1 MNTRE
6 SFLCTFK
13 PMHMMKTILL
23 TASLLLSHA
32 IFGQNKNVGINTNT
46 PDPTAVLH
54 LESTDQGLLVPRLTT
69 TQRDAIAA
77 PATGL
82 IIYNTDFNQEEIFN
96 GTCWIPS
103 YLKTCDD
110 CAVEINFQQALYNI
124 DRMSTMS
131 ITAPID
137 IVQST
142 PGGAT
147 LPVNLTVVHTFTEET
162 DITLSQYSVNGTATI
177 TMSIQTNVFE
187 RGGDHFVTIF
197 ANCGENIIAKTLT
210 INVALCDLV
219 TITTDQMNYDLSAN
233 GITGN
238 SCVVVT
244 IEDNVSIRSADA
256 TIPAFTTGA
265 INPACKMGIIN
276 RGLTFGK
283 GGDAPIQMTVN
294 GQNGGDALVLNCD
307 TEIRNT
313 GMIYAGGGAGLT
325 VGIFQP
331 VNLGPF
337 TICLAVG
344 AGGGGGM
351 PDGLGGGDTQ
361 GICNIILGL
370 WESGN
375 DAESL
380 YDDDEGAPVSKGI
393 VQPFSLGPIQG
404 AFAVKANGG
413 GGGDFGEPGT
423 TITNPVDFTGTYLEI
438 CINIPFIGTICAPV
452 PGLSGALNSISNAI
466 YNALLNVSPG
476 QAGFAIRRSGLVN
489 IEDGNYQTV
498 SIRGQIGL

>member
-1 MNTRE
+1 
-6 SFLCTFK
+6 
-13 PMHMMKTILL
+13 MHTMKTILFA
-23 TASLLLSHA
+23 TSLLLSHA

-46 PDPTAVLH
+46 PDPSAVLH
-54 LESTDQGLLVPRLTT
+54 LESNDQGLLVPRLTT
-69 TQRDAIAA
+69 LERDAIPS
-77 PATGL
+77 PAVGL
-82 IIYNTDFNQEEIFN
+82 IIYNIDFLQEELWS

-110 CAVEINFQQALYNI
+110 CEVDIAFQQATYNI
-124 DRMSTMS
+124 DRMTTMS
-131 ITAPID
+131 ISAPVTIT
-137 IVQST
+137 QST
-142 PGGAT
+142 PGGAV
-147 LPVNLTVVHTFTEET
+147 LPVELTVVHTFTEET
-162 DITLSQYSVNGTATI
+162 DVTLSQYSVTGTSTI
-177 TMSIQTNVFE
+177 NIDILTNVFE
-187 RGGDHFVTIF
+187 RGGDHYVTIF
-197 ANCGENIIAKTLT
+197 ANCGERIVAKTLT

-219 TITTDQMNYDLSAN
+219 NITTDQMNYDLSAT
-233 GITGN
+233 GVTGN
-238 SCVVVT
+238 SCIVVT
-244 IEDNVSIRSADA
+244 IEENVSIRSMDA

-265 INPACKMGIIN
+265 INPACKLGIIH
-276 RGLTFGK
+276 RGLAFGK

-294 GQNGGDALVLNCD
+294 GQTGGDAMVLGCD

-337 TICLAVG
+337 TVCLAVG

-361 GICNIILGL
+361 GICSIILGL

-423 TITNPVDFTGTYLEI
+423 TIAVPVDFTGTYLEI
-438 CINIPFIGTICAPV
+438 CINIPFIGTICVPV
-452 PGLSGALNSISNAI
+452 PGLAGALNSISNAI

-476 QAGFAIRRSGLVN
+476 AGGYAIRRSGVVN
-489 IEDGNYQTV
+489 IEDGDYQTV

>member
-1 MNTRE
+1 M
-6 SFLCTFK
+6 L
-13 PMHMMKTILL
+13 MMKTILF
-23 TASLLLSHA
+23 ASGLLLASA
-32 IFGQNKNVGINTNT
+32 SFGQNKNVGINTNT
-46 PDPTAVLH
+46 PDPSAVLH
-54 LESTDQGLLVPRLTT
+54 LESNDQGLLVPRLTT
-69 TQRDAIAA
+69 LERDAIAA
-77 PATGL
+77 PAVGL
-82 IIYNTDFNQEEIFN
+82 IIYHMDELQEEIWN
-96 GTCWIPS
+96 GTCWVPT

-110 CAVEINFQQALYNI
+110 CEVDITFAQATYNI

-131 ITAPID
+131 ISAPIT
-137 IVQST
+137 ITQST
-142 PGGAT
+142 PGGT
-147 LPVNLTVVHTFTEET
+147 VLPVELTVVHTFTEET
-162 DITLSQYSVNGTATI
+162 DVTLSQYSVTGTNTI
-177 TMSIQTNVFE
+177 NIDILTNVFE
-187 RGGDHFVTIF
+187 RGGDHYVTVF
-197 ANCGENIIAKTLT
+197 ANCGERIVAKTLV

-219 TITTDQMNYDLSAN
+219 NITTDQLNYDLSAN

-238 SCVVVT
+238 SCVVIT
-244 IEDNVSIRSADA
+244 IEENVSIRSADA

-265 INPACKMGIIN
+265 INPACKMGIIH
-276 RGLTFGK
+276 RGLVFGK

-294 GQNGGDALVLNCD
+294 GQDGGDAMVLGCD
-307 TEIRNT
+307 TEVRNT
-313 GMIYAGGGAGLT
+313 GMLYAGGGAGLT
-325 VGIFQP
+325 VGVFQP

-476 QAGFAIRRSGLVN
+476 QPGFAIKRTGVVN
-489 IEDGNYQTV
+489 IEDGDYQTV

>member
-1 MNTRE
+1 
-6 SFLCTFK
+6 
-13 PMHMMKTILL
+13 MKTILL
-23 TASLLLSHA
+23 ATSLLLSHG

-46 PDPTAVLH
+46 PDPSAVLH

-69 TQRDAIAA
+69 LERDAIAA

-82 IIYNTDFNQEEIFN
+82 IIYNIDFLQEELWS

-103 YLKTCDD
+103 YLKTCND
-110 CAVEINFQQALYNI
+110 CEVDLAFQQATYNI
-124 DRMSTMS
+124 DRMTTMTIS
-131 ITAPID
+131 APVTIT
-137 IVQST
+137 QTT
-142 PGGAT
+142 PGGAI
-147 LPVNLTVVHTFTEET
+147 LPVELTVVHTFTEET
-162 DITLSQYSVNGTATI
+162 DVTLSQYSITGTSTI
-177 TMSIQTNVFE
+177 NIDISTNVFE

-197 ANCGENIIAKTLT
+197 ANCGERIVAKTLT

-219 TITTDQMNYDLSAN
+219 NITTDQMNYDLSST

-244 IEDNVSIRSADA
+244 IEENVSIRSADA
-256 TIPAFTTGA
+256 TLPAFTTGA
-265 INPACKMGIIN
+265 INPACKMGIVH
-276 RGLTFGK
+276 RGLAFGR
-283 GGDAPIQMTVN
+283 GGNAPIQMTTN
-294 GQNGGDALVLNCD
+294 GQTGGDAMILGCD

-337 TICLAVG
+337 TVCLAVG

-361 GICNIILGL
+361 GICSIILGL

-423 TITNPVDFTGTYLEI
+423 TIAVPVDFTGTYLEI
-438 CINIPFIGTICAPV
+438 CINIPFIGTICVPV
-452 PGLSGALNSISNAI
+452 PGLAGALNSISNAI

-476 QAGFAIRRSGLVN
+476 QGGFAIRRSGVVN

>member
-1 MNTRE
+1 M
-6 SFLCTFK
+6 L
-13 PMHMMKTILL
+13 MMKTILF
-23 TASLLLSHA
+23 ASGLLLASVC
-32 IFGQNKNVGINTNT
+32 FGQNKNVGINTNT
-46 PDPTAVLH
+46 PDPSAVLH
-54 LESTDQGLLVPRLTT
+54 LESNDQGLLVPRLTT
-69 TQRDAIAA
+69 LERDAITA

-82 IIYNTDFNQEEIFN
+82 IIYNTDFLQEELWN
-96 GTCWIPS
+96 GTCWVPS

-110 CAVEINFQQALYNI
+110 CEVDIAFQQASYNI
-124 DRMSTMS
+124 DRMTTMS
-131 ITAPID
+131 ISAPVTIT
-137 IVQST
+137 QST
-142 PGGAT
+142 PGGTT
-147 LPVNLTVVHTFTEET
+147 LPVELTVVHTFTEET
-162 DITLSQYSVNGTATI
+162 DVTLSQYSVTGTNTI
-177 TMSIQTNVFE
+177 NIDILTNVFE
-187 RGGDHFVTIF
+187 RGGDHYITIF
-197 ANCGENIIAKTLT
+197 ANCGERIVAKTLV
-210 INVALCDLV
+210 INVAFCELV
-219 TITTDQMNYDLSAN
+219 NITTDQMNYDLSAN

-238 SCVVVT
+238 SCVVIT
-244 IEDNVSIRSADA
+244 IEENVSIRSVDA

-265 INPACKMGIIN
+265 INPACKMGIIH
-276 RGLTFGK
+276 RGLVFGK

-294 GQNGGDALVLNCD
+294 GENGGDAMVLGCD

-313 GMIYAGGGAGLT
+313 GMLYAGGGAGLT

-331 VNLGPF
+331 VNIGPF
-337 TICLAVG
+337 TVCFAVG

-423 TITNPVDFTGTYLEI
+423 TIANPVDFTGTYLEI

-476 QAGFAIRRSGLVN
+476 QAGFAIRRSGTVN

>member
-1 MNTRE
+1 
-6 SFLCTFK
+6 
-13 PMHMMKTILL
+13 MKTILI
-23 TASLLLSHA
+23 ASTLLLATTSL
-32 IFGQNKNVGINTNT
+32 GQNKNVGINTNT
-46 PDPTAVLH
+46 PDPSAVLH
-54 LESTDQGLLVPRLTT
+54 LESNNQGLLVPRLTT
-69 TQRDAIAA
+69 LERDAIAA

-82 IIYNTDFNQEEIFN
+82 IIYNTDFNQEEIYI

-110 CAVEINFQQALYNI
+110 CEVDITFAQATYNI

-131 ITAPID
+131 ISAPITFT
-137 IVQST
+137 QST
-142 PGGAT
+142 PGGSI
-147 LPVNLTVVHTFTEET
+147 LPVDLTVVHTFTEET
-162 DITLSQYSVNGTATI
+162 DVTLSQYSILGTTAI
-177 TMSIQTNVFE
+177 NIDILTNVFE
-187 RGGDHFVTIF
+187 RGGDHYVTIF
-197 ANCGENIIAKTLT
+197 ANCGERIVAKTLV
-210 INVALCDLV
+210 ISIAMCDLV
-219 TITTDQMNYDLSAN
+219 NITTDQLNYDLSAN
-233 GITGN
+233 GVTGN

-244 IEDNVSIRSADA
+244 IEENVSIRSNDA
-256 TIPAFTTGA
+256 TLPAFTTGA
-265 INPACKMGIIN
+265 INPACKMGIIH
-276 RGLTFGK
+276 RGLAFGR
-283 GGDAPIQMTVN
+283 GGDAPIQMTAN
-294 GQNGGDALVLNCD
+294 GQTGGDAMIIGCD
-307 TEIRNT
+307 AEIRNT

-380 YDDDEGAPVSKGI
+380 YDDDEGAAVSKGI
-393 VQPFSLGPIQG
+393 SQPFSLGPIQG
-404 AFAVKANGG
+404 VFAVKANGG

-423 TITNPVDFTGTYLEI
+423 DIANPVDFTGTYLEI
-438 CINIPFIGTICAPV
+438 CINIPFIGNICVPV

-476 QAGFAIRRSGLVN
+476 AGGFAIRRTGTVN

-498 SIRGQIGL
+498 SIRGLIGI

>member
-1 MNTRE
+1 MRA
-6 SFLCTFK
+6 K
-13 PMHMMKTILL
+13 KTILL
-23 TASLLLSHA
+23 ATGLLFSF
-32 IFGQNKNVGINTNT
+32 FGFSQNKNVGINTNT
-46 PDPTAVLH
+46 PDPSAVLH
-54 LESTDQGLLVPRLTT
+54 LESNDQGLLVPRLTT
-69 TQRDAIAA
+69 LERDAIAA

-82 IIYNTDFNQEEIFN
+82 IIYNSDLLQEELWN
-96 GTCWIPS
+96 GTCWVPS

-110 CAVEINFQQALYNI
+110 CEVDIAFAQATYNI

-131 ITAPID
+131 ISAPVTIT
-137 IVQST
+137 QST
-142 PGGAT
+142 PGGT
-147 LPVNLTVVHTFTEET
+147 VLPVELTVVHTFTEET
-162 DITLSQYSVNGTATI
+162 DVILSQYSVTGTATI
-177 TMSIQTNVFE
+177 NIDISTNVFE
-187 RGGDHFVTIF
+187 RGGDHYVTIF
-197 ANCGENIIAKTLT
+197 ANCGERIVAKTLI

-219 TITTDQMNYDLSAN
+219 NITTDQMNYDLSAN

-244 IEDNVSIRSADA
+244 IEENVSIRSADA

-265 INPACKMGIIN
+265 INPACKMGIIH
-276 RGLTFGK
+276 RGLAFGK

-294 GQNGGDALVLNCD
+294 GQNGGDAMVLGCD

-325 VGIFQP
+325 VGVFQP

-337 TICLAVG
+337 TVCLAVG

-361 GICNIILGL
+361 GICNIILGI

-438 CINIPFIGTICAPV
+438 CINIPFIGNVCVPV

-476 QAGFAIRRSGLVN
+476 QAGFAIKRSGLVN
-489 IEDGNYQTV
+489 IEDGNYQTI

>member
-1 MNTRE
+1 
-6 SFLCTFK
+6 
-13 PMHMMKTILL
+13 MHTMKTILF
-23 TASLLLSHA
+23 ASILLLATTSLA
-32 IFGQNKNVGINTNT
+32 QNKNVGINTNT
-46 PDPTAVLH
+46 PDPSAVLH
-54 LESTDQGLLVPRLTT
+54 LESNNQGLLVPRLTT
-69 TQRDAIAA
+69 LERDAIAA
-77 PATGL
+77 PAIGL
-82 IIYNTDFNQEEIFN
+82 IIYNTDFNQEEIYI

-103 YLKTCDD
+103 YLKACDD
-110 CAVEINFQQALYNI
+110 CEVDIAFTQATYNI
-124 DRMSTMS
+124 DRMNTMS
-131 ITAPID
+131 ISAP
-137 IVQST
+137 VTLTQST
-142 PGGAT
+142 PGGSV
-147 LPVNLTVVHTFTEET
+147 LPVELTVVHTFTEET
-162 DITLSQYSVNGTATI
+162 DVTLSQYSVTGTSTI
-177 TMSIQTNVFE
+177 NIDILTNVFE
-187 RGGDHFVTIF
+187 RGGDHYVTIF
-197 ANCGENIIAKTLT
+197 ANCGDRIVAKTLT
-210 INVALCDLV
+210 ISVAMCDLV
-219 TITTDQMNYDLSAN
+219 NITTDQMNYDLSAT

-244 IEDNVSIRSADA
+244 IEENVSIRSADA

-265 INPACKMGIIN
+265 INPACKMGIIH
-276 RGLTFGK
+276 RGLAFGR
-283 GGDAPIQMTVN
+283 GGDAPIQMTAN
-294 GQNGGDALVLNCD
+294 GETGGDALVLGCD

-325 VGIFQP
+325 VGVFQP

-380 YDDDEGAPVSKGI
+380 YDDDEGAAVSKGI
-393 VQPFSLGPIQG
+393 TQPFSLGPIQG
-404 AFAVKANGG
+404 VFAVKANGG

-423 TITNPVDFTGTYLEI
+423 TIANPVDFTGTYLEI

-476 QAGFAIRRSGLVN
+476 AGGYAIRRTGTVN
-489 IEDGNYQTV
+489 IEDGDYQTV
-498 SIRGQIGL
+498 SIRGQIGI